1 MFGTENYGIFIIIFS
16 ISFPLAV
23 YPNTTSSILQGL
35 KRIKQLA
42 IINVLRS
49 TISLFMI
56 IPIVYFFR
64 LEGAIFSVIIVTL
77 VHLILNHYFLSKEDR
92 KFVINNW
99 FVFDT
104 DIFKKLF
111 KYGVTSL
118 SVGTAYYLSHLILKI
133 LIVGS
138 LGLSINGI
146 YQPVWALTM
155 TYLTIVLSSMSAYSY
170 PRLCELR
177 SLYDINEELNGIIR
191 VAFLIIMPAMFF
203 LLVARKPIIM
213 YLYSTD
219 FLPATIYMPMQI
231 FGDFFKLLFWAL
243 GMYLLPMKR
252 LLGFIM
258 LNILIDFL
266 LVILAYFLI
275 DIYQLHGVTV
285 SFTLSHLIGFIAL
298 LIYSKKKIKFRFW
311 PINFLLVMTSLTAL
325 ILIVVSERYLT
336 FGLHLAVGIF
346 VLILW
351 TIICIRKNEVLKLK
365 SYLIITF
372 SNKLAKN

>member
-1 MFGTENYGIFIIIFS
+1 
-16 ISFPLAV
+16 
-23 YPNTTSSILQGL
+23 
-35 KRIKQLA
+35 
-42 IINVLRS
+42 
-49 TISLFMI
+49 
-56 IPIVYFFR
+56 
-64 LEGAIFSVIIVTL
+64 
-77 VHLILNHYFLSKEDR
+77 
-92 KFVINNW
+92 
-99 FVFDT
+99 
-104 DIFKKLF
+104 
-111 KYGVTSL
+111 
-118 SVGTAYYLSHLILKI
+118 
-133 LIVGS
+133 
-138 LGLSINGI
+138 
-146 YQPVWALTM
+146 
-155 TYLTIVLSSMSAYSY
+155 MSAYSY